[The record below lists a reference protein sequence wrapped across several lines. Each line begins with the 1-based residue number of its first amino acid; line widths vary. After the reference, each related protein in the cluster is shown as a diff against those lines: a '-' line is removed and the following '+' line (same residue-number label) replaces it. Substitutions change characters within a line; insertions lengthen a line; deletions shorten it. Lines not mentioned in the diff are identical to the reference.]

1 MVAHACNSRTW
12 EAEAG
17 KITTNLRSTRQFP
30 DRLGIHSKIVS
41 ENENR
46 RPKSRGR
53 KGVEFK
59 LGNYGDY
66 SSRLGE

>member
-1 MVAHACNSRTW
+1 MVAHACDSGMW

-17 KITTNLRSTRQFP
+17 KKIPTNLRSTRQFP
-30 DRLGIHSKIVS
+30 GRLGIHSKIVS

-53 KGVEFK
+53 KGLEFK
-59 LGNYGDY
+59 LGNYGD
-66 SSRLGE
+66 